1 MNHNKIK
8 TFSNADL
15 STLVTRV
22 EETGE
27 CVAKISCVVARDLNI
42 SLQATFGYLIY
53 GLYEN
58 GAYSPTSPVVE
69 DACW

>member
-42 SLQATFGYLIY
+42 SLQATFSTLESRNI
-53 GLYEN
+53 
-58 GAYSPTSPVVE
+58 
-69 DACW
+69 